1 MAKGSVRKKG
11 KKWYARFYIED
22 ESGRK
27 VQKEFVG
34 TESKSETEALLR
46 KAIADYEEKKFVAKS
61 ENITVGM
68 LLDLWVEEE
77 LKPGN
82 LSNGTVMSYQGTVN
96 RIKQHPIGNR
106 KLKTVTADHLQAYI
120 DFLSF
125 GGTNPDGTTAKA
137 LSKGYL
143 RLFSAVLQGAFRF
156 AVFPKRLITFNPMQY
171 VVWRG
176 KKEEYELFSYEDG
189 ETTSTP
195 TLSYDQYQRL
205 EDFLKKKNNPALLP
219 IQIAYYTGLRIGEVC
234 GLTWQD
240 INLEEQYLTVR
251 RSMRYNG
258 ARHKTE
264 IGATKRKKIR
274 TVDFC
279 DTLAAILKTA
289 KAEQH
294 KNRFRYGE
302 LYSLNYYLE
311 VKEKDRTYYEVYS
324 LPRAEEVPEG
334 YKELSFVCLRPDGA
348 FEAPSTVGIMCRT
361 ARKKLEGLEDFHFHM
376 LRHPYVKHT
385 TKIFSLRLMDFQAQ
399 AYPDARRKTRGAC
412 QPLRVGQSRSPVR
425 PLCNRK
431 RFSCLPPQSKMS
443 WILYA
448 ISMRLSGYTS
458 TRSISSSASSVVSVS
473 ASKIALD
480 ASLRLSCRACSSCF
494 FFACA
499 NTAA

>member
-11 KKWYARFYIED
+11 KKWYGRFYIED

-27 VQKEFVG
+27 VQKEFAG
-34 TESKSETEALLR
+34 TDSKAETEAMLR
-46 KAIADYEEKKFVAKS
+46 KAIADYEEKQFVGKA
-61 ENITVGM
+61 ENITVGDM
-68 LLDLWVEEE
+68 LDMWVEEE

-96 RIKQHPIGNR
+96 RIKQYPIGKR
-106 KLKTVTADHLQAYI
+106 KLKTVTADHLQAFI
-120 DFLSF
+120 DFLSY
-125 GGTNPDGTTAKA
+125 GGTNPDGTTSKPM
-137 LSKGYL
+137 SKGYML
-143 RLFSAVLQGAFRF
+143 LFSAVLQNSFRF

-176 KKEEYELFSYEDG
+176 KKEEYELFSDEDG
-189 ETTSTP
+189 ETASTP
-195 TLSYDQYQRL
+195 TLSYEQYQRL

-279 DTLAAILKTA
+279 DTLAAILKSA
-289 KAEQH
+289 KTEQH

-324 LPRAEEVPEG
+324 LPRSEEVPEG

-361 ARKKLEGLEDFHFHM
+361 ARKKVEGLEDFHFHM
-376 LRHPYVKHT
+376 LRHT
-385 TKIFSLRLMDFQAQ
+385 
-399 AYPDARRKTRGAC
+399 
-412 QPLRVGQSRSPVR
+412 
-425 PLCNRK
+425 
-431 RFSCLPPQSKMS
+431 
-443 WILYA
+443 
-448 ISMRLSGYTS
+448 YTS
-458 TRSISSSASSVVSVS
+458 NLLSNGAAPKDVQELLGHADVSTTMNIYAHATREAKRTSARL
-473 ASKIALD
+473 LD
-480 ASLRLSCRACSSCF
+480 KVIGGE
-494 FFACA
+494 
-499 NTAA
+499 